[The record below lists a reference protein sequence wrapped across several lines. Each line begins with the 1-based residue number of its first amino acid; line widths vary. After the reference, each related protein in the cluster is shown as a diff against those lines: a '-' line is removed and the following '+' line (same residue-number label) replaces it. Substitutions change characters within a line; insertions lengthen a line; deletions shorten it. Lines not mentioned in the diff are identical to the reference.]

1 MMKKG
6 KNIFIAGLLA
16 IISIMAIF
24 IVMYYPNLE
33 NNDIVEKDEFTE
45 RYGSYV
51 NKAVIAEAMD
61 LDTGYVPIENSAK
74 GDSYNSEVIQ
84 RVLYEYGFEYYQ
96 DELFSDAGVA
106 IRAIDHDTG
115 LKEERNSELFEGELG
130 YHAKIIFDEDGNIK
144 TEGDYE
150 AADFFI
156 FDSDPVYDDEGDVF
170 KCP

>member
-51 NKAVIAEAMD
+51 NKSFISKSIY
-61 LDTGYVPIENSAK
+61 LDTFYLPI
-74 GDSYNSEVIQ
+74 
-84 RVLYEYGFEYYQ
+84 
-96 DELFSDAGVA
+96 
-106 IRAIDHDTG
+106 
-115 LKEERNSELFEGELG
+115 
-130 YHAKIIFDEDGNIK
+130 
-144 TEGDYE
+144 
-150 AADFFI
+150 
-156 FDSDPVYDDEGDVF
+156 
-170 KCP
+170 